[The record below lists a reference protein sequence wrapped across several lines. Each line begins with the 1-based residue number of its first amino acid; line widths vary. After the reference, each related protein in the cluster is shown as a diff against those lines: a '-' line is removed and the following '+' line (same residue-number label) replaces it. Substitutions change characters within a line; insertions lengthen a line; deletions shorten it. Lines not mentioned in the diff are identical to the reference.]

1 MGGLVQ
7 APGRTARGASVAPI
21 LSNSYQGGCA
31 MTSARDVM
39 HTGAKCVGEHETL
52 DTAARQMRDLD
63 VGTLPICGDDDKLHG
78 IVTDRDIVVKCL
90 AAGGDPTKT
99 TAGELAQG
107 KPFTA
112 TADTDIK
119 HVLEMME
126 EHQIRRLPIVDENK
140 RLVGIISEADIA
152 RNLPDREV
160 GRFVEAI
167 AARSL

>member
-1 MGGLVQ
+1 
-7 APGRTARGASVAPI
+7 
-21 LSNSYQGGCA
+21 
-31 MTSARDVM
+31 
-39 HTGAKCVGEHETL
+39 
-52 DTAARQMRDLD
+52 
-63 VGTLPICGDDDKLHG
+63 
-78 IVTDRDIVVKCL
+78 VVKCL